1 MSNKITIIYAIATII
16 LLLGMKFIISGVFA
30 SMAAATQS
38 LF

>member
-16 LLLGMKFIISGVFA
+16 LLLGMKLVISGVFA
-30 SMAAATQS
+30 SMAATTQN

>member
-1 MSNKITIIYAIATII
+1 MSKKITIIYAIATII
-16 LLLGMKFIISGVFA
+16 LLLGMKLIISGVFA

>member
-1 MSNKITIIYAIATII
+1 MSKKITIIYAIATII
-16 LLLGMKFIISGVFA
+16 LLLGMQLIISGVFA